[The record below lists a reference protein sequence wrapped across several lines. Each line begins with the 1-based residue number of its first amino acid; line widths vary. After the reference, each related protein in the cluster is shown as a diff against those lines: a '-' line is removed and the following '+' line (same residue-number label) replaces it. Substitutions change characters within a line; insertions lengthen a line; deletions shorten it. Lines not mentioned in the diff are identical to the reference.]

1 MKKLLTTVF
10 SLILVYSLFAQAPQ
24 RFNYQGVAR
33 TASGSALSNQ
43 ALGLRISILSGG
55 VNGSVMYSETHTV
68 TSNGNGIFNVQIG
81 GGTLVSGSF
90 SSINWGGN
98 VHFIKTEM
106 DASGGTSYNL
116 LGTSQLLSVPY
127 ALSAASVSNVDWS
140 SISNIPP
147 GIADGDGDVLASLS
161 CGPNQVAVF
170 NGSTWVCGNM
180 SGGGSLN
187 WSNINNIPSYLL
199 DGDDDVLG
207 SLSCGANQIPVFNG
221 TSWTCSSIP
230 SSTSGQNITDSYG
243 TGQVTLTAASTSY
256 VVIPGLS
263 QSITVPANAKVYVHT
278 NGGLQTVGTGTT
290 YGVADFAIHVDGA
303 IMGSGSTQ
311 LVVSANTQGLGN
323 MFDNWSFGKSYS
335 LTPGT
340 HTIDVRVRDGNGTAD
355 VNVSGTGNYI
365 QGVMTVIIVKQ

>member
-55 VNGSVMYSETHTV
+55 VNGTVMYSETHTV
-68 TSNGNGIFNVQIG
+68 TSNGNGIFNIQIG

-90 SSINWGGN
+90 SAINWGNN

-127 ALSAASVSNVDWS
+127 ALNAGSVSNVDWS
-140 SISNIPP
+140 AISNIPP

-221 TSWTCSSIP
+221 SSWTCSSIP

-256 VVIPGLS
+256 VVVPGLS

-278 NGGLQTVGTGTT
+278 NGGLQTVGTGTA

-303 IMGSGSTQ
+303 IMGPGSTQ